1 MGGDPEC
8 FEKTVEN
15 IVQVP
20 EETCSLEPI
29 TECREET
36 VSIPNLVPEEEC
48 RVIPKEVC
56 QTVFLNSSPV
66 TKTEVVKYCMNDDGG
81 VVGSSSSIPRQTSGT
96 GNDLYTIFIF
106 FLYVYIDSFI
116 YLFNKC

>member
-1 MGGDPEC
+1 MLPILCYFIQVFVILLKIVGDVGRDKVPITRCGQVQKQICAEDKCKVVEGDPEC

-36 VSIPNLVPEEEC
+36 V
-48 RVIPKEVC
+48 RYKES
-56 QTVFLNSSPV
+56 NA
-66 TKTEVVKYCMNDDGG
+66 
-81 VVGSSSSIPRQTSGT
+81 
-96 GNDLYTIFIF
+96 
-106 FLYVYIDSFI
+106 ID
-116 YLFNKC
+116 